1 MIKFFKQQSPIF
13 LLLACMIAVHLF
25 SKNPT
30 KPYERPITGDA
41 QAYYAYLPALI
52 IYRDFDYNFMQEN
65 AAQYYPEGSLKDFVV
80 DVEGETVNK
89 TFPGVAV
96 LYSPFFFLAHTAA
109 LVLNKPADGFSSIYQ
124 ICFDFGYWVYLF
136 LGLVFLRKLLE
147 KLQFSSNIALFC
159 VFFVAF
165 GTNMFFYSVYDQ
177 SVTHVHN
184 FFMINALLL
193 CLFKFNEDAKS
204 KWLVLSLGLLVLIGI
219 TRPTNILVIGLII
232 FFFPSLDFYK
242 AIVKRIFSREIWKF
256 VLIATPILTL
266 PFIFWKIQTGH
277 WIVYSYGEEG
287 FNFAD
292 PHFLEFIFSYTKG
305 WFTYTPLALF
315 VLIGGL
321 ILLFKSSKK
330 KFVIALSFYIISI
343 FVFSSWWCWYYG
355 AGMSQRVMIDHYVLL
370 AFLLALILKFVLEK
384 GILKYAT
391 LGFFSALSVFNIA
404 QAYQIRHGILKNGSA
419 TEEQYWDNFL
429 KFKQEAKVY
438 VLDHW
443 QEVETIN
450 FGKMSP
456 IKGAVEYTSGFDW
469 TTGVNK
475 NQTYSAT
482 SGDALAALKIGS
494 KVVLSF
500 EAKAESQIEQTRAVL
515 VLNPESDPS
524 TEVSF
529 PYYLSGYAVKEEWT
543 KMEFL
548 FEPTENYSDSV
559 KIFFWNGDSKEK
571 VTFRNVRYRSYFS
584 NEYR

>member
-1 MIKFFKQQSPIF
+1 MIKFIQQQSPII
-13 LLLACMIAVHLF
+13 LLVACMFAFHLF

-41 QAYYAYLPALI
+41 QAYYAYLPALF
-52 IYRDFDYNFMQEN
+52 IYQDFDYSFMQN
-65 AAQYYPEGSLKDFVV
+65 YAAQYYPKGSLKDFLVKV
-80 DVEGETVNK
+80 DGETVNK
-89 TFPGVAV
+89 TFPGVTV
-96 LYSPFFFLAHTAA
+96 LYAPFFFLAHSAA
-109 LVLNKPADGFSSIYQ
+109 LVFGKPADGFSSIYQ
-124 ICFDFGYWVYLF
+124 ICFDIGYWVYLF
-136 LGLVFLRKLLE
+136 FGLVFMRKLLE
-147 KLQFSSNIALFC
+147 KVQFSSKIALFC
-159 VFFVAF
+159 VFFIAF
-165 GTNMFFYSVYDQ
+165 GTNLFFYSVYDQ

-193 CLFKFNEDAKS
+193 SLFKFKEDAKS
-204 KWLVLSLGLLVLIGI
+204 KWLMLSVGLLVLIGI
-219 TRPTNILVIGLII
+219 TRPTNFLAFGLIV

-242 AIVKRIFSREIWKF
+242 AIFKRLFSHEIWKF
-256 VLIATPILTL
+256 VLVAAPILAL

-287 FNFAD
+287 FNFIE
-292 PHFLEFIFSYTKG
+292 PHFFEFLFSYTKG

-315 VLIGGL
+315 VLTGGL
-321 ILLFKSSKK
+321 ILLFKLDTK
-330 KFVIALSFYIISI
+330 KFGIALSFYLISVFI
-343 FVFSSWWCWYYG
+343 FSSWWCWYYG

-370 AFLLALILKFVLEK
+370 AFLLALILKFVIEK
-384 GILKYAT
+384 GVIKYVT
-391 LGFFSALSVFNIA
+391 LGIFGMLTFFNIA
-404 QAYQIRHGILKNGSA
+404 QAYQIRYGILKNGSA

-429 KFKQEAKVY
+429 KFQQEAQVY

-443 QEVETIN
+443 EEVETIN

-456 IKGAVEYTSGFDW
+456 IKGVVKYTSGFDW
-469 TTGVNK
+469 TTAVNE

-482 SGDALAALKIGS
+482 SGDAISSLKLGS
-494 KVVLSF
+494 KVILSF
-500 EAKAESQIEQTRAVL
+500 EAKAETEVDQTRVVL

-524 TEVSF
+524 TEIAF
-529 PYYLSGYAVKEEWT
+529 PYYLSGYAIKDEWT

-548 FEPTENYSDSV
+548 FEPTEYYSDSV